1 MTKHSETIYAERSHA
16 RWARLGDKLC
26 GTKQLIMTVG
36 LAALLPMAVPA
47 AASDFP
53 TRAITVVVN
62 YGAGGVT
69 DVTVRALAAEVSE
82 ILGVPVQV
90 SNRAG
95 GQGTAGPTFVSGQ
108 RADGYTIG
116 VTSFAPMAISPH
128 MFDVPFTI
136 DDFDFLAGVGRH
148 RYGIAV
154 SADSPYESAED
165 LMAAGQ
171 DQRLTV
177 SASGPPNNLPVFELN
192 REYETQFEF
201 VPFPSGAEAITAVI
215 GGHVDAVVQSPT
227 EMLPLAESGQ
237 IRILASLSPVRW
249 FEEPDMPTMI
259 ELGYDVS
266 ADSWLGFGAPQ
277 GVDPAH
283 LEILRDAF
291 RQAAESPEVADAF
304 QRLGMEMSYMTGE
317 EYETFLREGYDQMGV
332 SLREAGL
339 IEED

>member
-1 MTKHSETIYAERSHA
+1 MTDTRNPPQAGKADNKRTPAS
-16 RWARLGDKLC
+16 RL
-26 GTKQLIMTVG
+26 TQIAVAAG
-36 LAALLPMAVPA
+36 LATLLPMTSPA
-47 AASDFP
+47 AASAFP

-95 GQGTAGPTFVSGQ
+95 GQGTAGPTFVAGQ

-128 MFDVPFTI
+128 MFEVPFTI
-136 DDFDFLAGVGRH
+136 DDFDFVAGVGRH

-154 SADSPYESAED
+154 SASSPYETAD
-165 LMAAGQ
+165 DFIAAAKE
-171 DQRLTV
+171 QRLTV
-177 SASGPPNNLPVFELN
+177 SASGPPNNLPVFDLN
-192 REYETQFEF
+192 RQYETQFQF
-201 VPFPSGAEAITAVI
+201 IPFPSGAEAITAVI

-227 EMLPLAESGQ
+227 EMMPLAASGQ

-266 ADSWLGFGAPQ
+266 ADSWLGFGAPK

-291 RQAAESPEVADAF
+291 RQAAESEEVTNSF
-304 QRLGMEMSYMTGE
+304 QQLGMEMSYMTGE
-317 EYETFLREGYDQMGV
+317 EYGEFLRTGYEQMGV

-339 IEED
+339 VEN